1 VSSAPILES
10 LSLLSRGGFRNRITG
25 DHIVV
30 PATLFNGSAPR
41 LSRLKLRKCEI
52 SWKSPLLKG
61 LRYLEMLSPPA
72 KARPDLTTWLDAL
85 DEMLHLKTLA
95 LHSFSPT
102 APPLPFDVKR
112 TATLPSRTHL
122 EIFSSPEDCAIVLA
136 HLNLPALTVL
146 SVTVN
151 STYPTRDK
159 MQTFL
164 PYVAQHAHGPQDTQP
179 LQSALIVSEGKHA
192 TILAWSVPDINVRV
206 REQPTLPTE
215 TPPTRVA
222 VSFTSKEWFNPTT
235 CLDLIS
241 AAMAVLPLDGLITLI
256 VLDFIEHP
264 NKQFWLRHAPQW
276 PLLRHV
282 QLAAG
287 VQSGFKD
294 MLLDY
299 NRRRKNPLLP
309 SLKELALAG
318 DVTENWESAFM
329 ERVEQGVPME
339 LLDLRMC
346 RPPDMVALVLP
357 SKNLANILRQEKTS
371 GPGEQMMSAW
381 KTVARL
387 PFREDVN
394 SLSEFYLYNE
404 FCEQDG

>member
-1 VSSAPILES
+1 
-10 LSLLSRGGFRNRITG
+10 
-25 DHIVV
+25 
-30 PATLFNGSAPR
+30 
-41 LSRLKLRKCEI
+41 
-52 SWKSPLLKG
+52 
-61 LRYLEMLSPPA
+61 
-72 KARPDLTTWLDAL
+72 
-85 DEMLHLKTLA
+85 
-95 LHSFSPT
+95 
-102 APPLPFDVKR
+102 
-112 TATLPSRTHL
+112 
-122 EIFSSPEDCAIVLA
+122 
-136 HLNLPALTVL
+136 
-146 SVTVN
+146 
-151 STYPTRDK
+151 
-159 MQTFL
+159 
-164 PYVAQHAHGPQDTQP
+164 
-179 LQSALIVSEGKHA
+179 
-192 TILAWSVPDINVRV
+192 
-206 REQPTLPTE
+206 
-215 TPPTRVA
+215 VA

-264 NKQFWLRHAPQW
+264 NKQFWLRHTPQW

-381 KTVARL
+381 KTVACL